1 MSKIVCTINHVVSQ
15 SIPDK
20 SKRQGNLCSHRAAE
34 KAGHDDYEQGL
45 TDMVFKDGGLPPF
58 WRTNAATPIRSVQ
71 PFQRN
76 PHLCALCYQRMKC
89 HVATPRSYVQ
99 LVCGPAQIQNGRIW
113 ISVAVRH
120 T

>member
-1 MSKIVCTINHVVSQ
+1 MCTINHVVSQ

-45 TDMVFKDGGLPPF
+45 TDMVFKDGGLPLF

-71 PFQRN
+71 P
-76 PHLCALCYQRMKC
+76 L
-89 HVATPRSYVQ
+89 
-99 LVCGPAQIQNGRIW
+99 
-113 ISVAVRH
+113 
-120 T
+120 